1 MELNLQLTPLTR
13 VLLIVLGVVLLA
25 AFAMQVGPAFL
36 NLLSINNMDAKQ
48 EQLQRTENLIAAAQ
62 LLKQVELDIYKETGL
77 ALQNRPNVATI
88 FSREHPETVIRRRID
103 ALVKRAGVQQN
114 YQIQTKPA
122 PGKQTAQLTLQTR
135 QNLVLYLYKKQLE
148 TEKVALEKELEDG
161 ENMFGKMMSAW
172 LGEDEPD
179 KDAKRKKPQTFPP
192 LPEVMP
198 LDIRVP
204 LANFIYAMV
213 SQDLLGATELRR
225 GFFESQIHERPTAP
239 NPGIFG
245 IGTTQASV
253 EVQFLEDSALLEVL
267 VKAAAAHEARQ
278 QREAAEHDEEMSG
291 APLDQEQL
299 ILALIEYVEAVQ
311 EKRRKLVEQLALAPP
326 TYQSENY
333 IVEMRFKTTMEKL
346 VQLNHLIE
354 TSTKW
359 LTVRDLRI
367 AAEKQEQTRA
377 RPGARRARTEQR
389 EATLNVNVLMIAR
402 IF

>member
-13 VLLIVLGVVLLA
+13 VLLVVLGIVLLA
-25 AFAMQVGPAFL
+25 VLAMQVGPAFL
-36 NLLSINNMDAKQ
+36 NLLSINNMDAKE
-48 EQLQRTENLIAAAQ
+48 EQLQRTEDLIAAAQ

-103 ALVKRAGVQQN
+103 ALVKRAGMQQN

-122 PGKQTAQLTLQTR
+122 PGKQTAQLSLQTR
-135 QNLVLYLYKKQLE
+135 QNLVLYLYKKHLE
-148 TEKVALEKELEDG
+148 TEKVALEKESEDG
-161 ENMFGKMMSAW
+161 ENMLGKMMSAW
-172 LGEDEPD
+172 LGEDEPG
-179 KDAKRKKPQTFPP
+179 KDAKPQTFPP

-198 LDIRVP
+198 IDIRLP

-225 GFFESQIHERPTAP
+225 GFFESQIHERPTET

-245 IGTTQASV
+245 IGATQASV

-278 QREAAEHDEEMSG
+278 EREAAELDEETI
-291 APLDQEQL
+291 AVPLDQEQL

-326 TYQSENY
+326 TYQSQNY
-333 IVEMRFKTTMEKL
+333 IVEMRFKTTMERL

-367 AAEKQEQTRA
+367 AAEKQEQPSA
-377 RPGARRARTEQR
+377 RPGARRAPTAQR